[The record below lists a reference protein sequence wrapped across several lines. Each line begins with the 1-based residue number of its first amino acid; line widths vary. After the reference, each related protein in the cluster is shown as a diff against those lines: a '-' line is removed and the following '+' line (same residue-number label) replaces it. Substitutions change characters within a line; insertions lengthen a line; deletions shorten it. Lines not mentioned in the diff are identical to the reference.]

1 MEVSLI
7 PNKPLFIVTSALRPM
22 MGIFSDE
29 ERYKQ
34 TMQTIK
40 SIRDKCPN
48 AYIVFADASVR
59 EVPPLEYMT
68 ISKSVNYFMKMESK
82 YNEDVIALSHA
93 GRKSEAET
101 ALLYHIMVRL
111 KVDHNLQKAMQ
122 QISRI
127 FKITGRLELD
137 EGFDIKEYDG
147 LFGKYVFK
155 KRIPSW
161 MPDPK
166 ITSDLL
172 VTRLFS
178 LCPSLIDNYMNVLRN
193 NYQMLGFVDTEH
205 AHFANIPKEYLVE
218 FDKVHCKGQV
228 ASNGQWEYD

>member
-7 PNKPLFIVTSALRPM
+7 PNKPLFIVTSALRPSI
-22 MGIFSDE
+22 GVFSDK
-29 ERYKQ
+29 ERFDQ
-34 TMQTIK
+34 TMQTLI
-40 SIRDKCPN
+40 SIRKKCPN

-59 EVPPLEYMT
+59 EVPAIEFFT
-68 ISKSVNYFMKMESK
+68 ISKSVNYFMKMHEK
-82 YNEDVIALSHA
+82 YNEDVIALSQA

-101 ALLYHIMVRL
+101 ALLYHVML
-111 KVDHNLQKAMQ
+111 KLKIDPNLQQAMQ
-122 QISRI
+122 SVNRI
-127 FKITGRLELD
+127 FKISGRLELD

-155 KRIPSW
+155 KRISSW

-166 ITSDLL
+166 VTSDLF
-172 VTRLFS
+172 VTRLYS
-178 LCPSLIDNYMNVLRN
+178 LCPSLIDNYMNVLRQ
-193 NYQMLGFVDTEH
+193 NYQMLQFVDTEH
-205 AHFANIPKEYLVE
+205 AHFANIPKNYLVE

>member
-22 MGIFSDE
+22 MGIFNDE

-34 TMQTIK
+34 TMQTLK
-40 SIRDKCPN
+40 SIREKCPN
-48 AYIVFADASVR
+48 AYIIFADASVR

-68 ISKSVNYFMKMESK
+68 ISKSVNYFMKMDSK
-82 YNEDVIALSHA
+82 YNEDVIALSQA

-101 ALLYHIMVRL
+101 ALLYHIMIRL
-111 KVDHNLQKAMQ
+111 KVDENLQKPMQ

-137 EGFDIKEYDG
+137 DGFDIKQYDG

-172 VTRLFS
+172 ITRLFS

>member
-1 MEVSLI
+1 
-7 PNKPLFIVTSALRPM
+7 
-22 MGIFSDE
+22 
-29 ERYKQ
+29 
-34 TMQTIK
+34 
-40 SIRDKCPN
+40 
-48 AYIVFADASVR
+48 
-59 EVPPLEYMT
+59 
-68 ISKSVNYFMKMESK
+68 MKMDEK
-82 YNEDVIALSHA
+82 YNEDVIGLSRV

-101 ALLYHIMVRL
+101 ALLYHVMVRL
-111 KVDHNLQKAMQ
+111 KVDQNLQKAMQ
-122 QISRI
+122 QVNRI

-166 ITSDLL
+166 VTSDLL

-178 LCPSLIDNYMNVLRN
+178 LCPSLIDNYMDVLRN

-205 AHFANIPKEYLVE
+205 AHFANIPQNYLVE